1 MDDELDPALAAL
13 LAPERDAPAVDAAR
27 LEAVRKNL
35 EAAIAAPTAVLDPSP
50 QPPSA
55 APSAPAA
62 SGLMRL
68 TGMFALG
75 LVVGAAGYA
84 TLGPK
89 PMPLAP
95 PIEPAPV
102 VLSVRSPEPD
112 PAPPVAPL
120 APPATSSPAP
130 SSAPARAVVSAQ
142 ASPAA
147 SPAPPAA
154 SSGVALAPTAPTA
167 PTVEPPAQP
176 ALEPSARPQTLLDE
190 ERGLLERGRVALA
203 RRDWVSSLEAVRA
216 HRQRFP
222 KGQLAEERDALE
234 VQGLAAGGHTADAR
248 RRGEAFL
255 AAYPQSML
263 RGRIDALLRELPR

>member
-27 LEAVRKNL
+27 LAAVRENL
-35 EAAIAAPTAVLDPSP
+35 EAALAPTAVVDPSP
-50 QPPSA
+50 R
-55 APSAPAA
+55 APAPPPPA
-62 SGLMRL
+62 PGASSGLLRL
-68 TGMFALG
+68 GGMFALG

-102 VLSVRSPEPD
+102 VLSVRSPEPE
-112 PAPPVAPL
+112 PAPPVAQV
-120 APPATSSPAP
+120 APPATASPAP

-142 ASPAA
+142 ASPA
-147 SPAPPAA
+147 PPAA
-154 SSGVALAPTAPTA
+154 STGVALAPTAPTA
-167 PTVEPPAQP
+167 PTEDPTARPGP
-176 ALEPSARPQTLLDE
+176 EPSVRPQTLLDE

-255 AAYPQSML
+255 VAYPQSML

>member
-35 EAAIAAPTAVLDPSP
+35 EAAIAPTAGADPSP
-50 QPPSA
+50 RAPAPPLPASGASA
-55 APSAPAA
+55 APS
-62 SGLMRL
+62 GLVRL
-68 TGMFALG
+68 GGMFALG

-95 PIEPAPV
+95 PLEPTPV
-102 VLSVRSPEPD
+102 VLSVRSPEP
-112 PAPPVAPL
+112 APPVVQL
-120 APPATSSPAP
+120 APPGTASPAP
-130 SSAPARAVVSAQ
+130 SSAPARAVVSAH
-142 ASPAA
+142 
-147 SPAPPAA
+147 APPAA
-154 SSGVALAPTAPTA
+154 SSSGVALAPTALTA
-167 PTVEPPAQP
+167 APPAPPLARP
-176 ALEPSARPQTLLDE
+176 APEPSARPQTLLDE
-190 ERGLLERGRVALA
+190 ERGLLERGRVALG

-255 AAYPQSML
+255 AAYPQSIL

>member
-1 MDDELDPALAAL
+1 MIDDELDPALAAL

-27 LEAVRKNL
+27 LGAVRKNL
-35 EAAIAAPTAVLDPSP
+35 EAAMLAPTADIAAPPHG
-50 QPPSA
+50 SA
-55 APSAPAA
+55 APAPAPGGS
-62 SGLMRL
+62 SGVFRL
-68 TGMFALG
+68 GGMFALG

-95 PIEPAPV
+95 PIEPTPV

-112 PAPPVAPL
+112 PAPPVVQL
-120 APPATSSPAP
+120 APSAAASPAP
-130 SSAPARAVVSAQ
+130 SAAPARAVVPTQ
-142 ASPAA
+142 
-147 SPAPPAA
+147 APPAA

-167 PTVEPPAQP
+167 ATAEPAQP
-176 ALEPSARPQTLLDE
+176 APEPSARPQTLLDE

-255 AAYPQSML
+255 VAYPQSML

>member
-95 PIEPAPV
+95 PLEPTPV
-102 VLSVRSPEPD
+102 VLSVGPPE
-112 PAPPVAPL
+112 PAPPVVQL

-130 SSAPARAVVSAQ
+130 SGAPARAVVPAQ
-142 ASPAA
+142 A

-154 SSGVALAPTAPTA
+154 SSGVAPASLASTA
-167 PTVEPPAQP
+167 PTVEPPARP
-176 ALEPSARPQTLLDE
+176 APEPSARPQTLLDE

-222 KGQLAEERDALE
+222 SGQLAEERDALE
-234 VQGLAAGGHTADAR
+234 VQALAAGGHTADAR

>member
-35 EAAIAAPTAVLDPSP
+35 EAAIAPTAGADPSP
-50 QPPSA
+50 RAPAPPLPASGASA
-55 APSAPAA
+55 APS
-62 SGLMRL
+62 GLVRL
-68 TGMFALG
+68 GGMFALG

-95 PIEPAPV
+95 PLEPTPV
-102 VLSVRSPEPD
+102 VLSVRSPEPE
-112 PAPPVAPL
+112 PAPPVVQL

-130 SSAPARAVVSAQ
+130 SSAPARTVVSAQ
-142 ASPAA
+142 A
-147 SPAPPAA
+147 APPAA
-154 SSGVALAPTAPTA
+154 SSGVALAPMAPTA
-167 PTVEPPAQP
+167 PTEEPTARPAP
-176 ALEPSARPQTLLDE
+176 EPSARPQTLLDE
-190 ERGLLERGRVALA
+190 ERGLLERGRVALG

-255 AAYPQSML
+255 AAYPQSIL